1 MELNKRLINFA
12 PMKPE
17 YSAKQQQLMDTA
29 ELLFSRKGFEATS
42 VRDIAEE
49 AGINTAMISY
59 YFGSKEKLME
69 AIFEQRSL
77 NIKEK
82 VELLLKDDRLDPFQK
97 VYSLVDEYIDKIM
110 QRKKFHRILLCEQVI
125 NQNPV
130 IIELM
135 EKMKNRNSSCI
146 NDLIR
151 YGQKKGLFKK
161 QVDIPMMMNTLI
173 GTITHIL
180 VNLEFYRSYHNL
192 GALSEEEFERV
203 IKRKLSAH
211 IKIIFKVILT
221 NES

>member
-1 MELNKRLINFA
+1 
-12 PMKPE
+12 MKVD

-29 ELLFSRKGFEATS
+29 ELLFSKKGFDGTS

-69 AIFEQRSL
+69 AIFEQRTL

-82 VELLLKDDRLDPFQK
+82 VDLLLKDERLDPFQK
-97 VYSLVDEYIDKIM
+97 VYSLLDEYIDKIM

-130 IIELM
+130 IVELM

-146 NDLIR
+146 HDLIR
-151 YGQKKGLFKK
+151 HGQKKGLFKK

-180 VNLEFYRSYHNL
+180 VNLEFYRAYHNL
-192 GALSEEEFERV
+192 ELLSEEEFERV
-203 IKRKLSAH
+203 IKKKLSAH
-211 IKIIFKVILT
+211 IKIIFKAILT